1 MAGAILSSVDT
12 VSAFQHEV
20 DWHDS
25 IPGIWAKGTV
35 LLQLLYVPQPSG
47 LSRELQWSTY
57 VWRRGTVPIWWG
69 VEIKSGGV
77 GEATIV
83 VSNAK
88 PYRGTK
94 RLVHKTSGFI
104 P

>member
-1 MAGAILSSVDT
+1 MV
-12 VSAFQHEV
+12 
-20 DWHDS
+20 
-25 IPGIWAKGTV
+25 
-35 LLQLLYVPQPSG
+35 LQLLYVPQPSG
-47 LSRELQWSTY
+47 LSTDLQWSSY

-94 RLVHKTSGFI
+94 RSVRYSAPNPKASILYKFPSQ
-104 P
+104 

>member
-1 MAGAILSSVDT
+1 M
-12 VSAFQHEV
+12 
-20 DWHDS
+20 
-25 IPGIWAKGTV
+25 
-35 LLQLLYVPQPSG
+35 
-47 LSRELQWSTY
+47 
-57 VWRRGTVPIWWG
+57 PIWWG

-94 RLVHKTSGFI
+94 RSVQELSTFTSKHPVGAVHHSVI
-104 P
+104 DLQDHSAL

>member
-1 MAGAILSSVDT
+1 M
-12 VSAFQHEV
+12 
-20 DWHDS
+20 
-25 IPGIWAKGTV
+25 
-35 LLQLLYVPQPSG
+35 LQLLYIPQPPG
-47 LSRELQWSTY
+47 QGGDLPWSTY

-77 GEATIV
+77 GEASIV

-94 RLVHKTSGFI
+94 RSVERSTLMSLCPKQNLCSQADLIASAFI
-104 P
+104 LPHTYSRTCADAHS

>member
-1 MAGAILSSVDT
+1 M
-12 VSAFQHEV
+12 
-20 DWHDS
+20 
-25 IPGIWAKGTV
+25 
-35 LLQLLYVPQPSG
+35 LQLLYVPQPLG
-47 LSRELQWSTY
+47 LSGHLPWSTY

-77 GEATIV
+77 GEASIV

-94 RLVHKTSGFI
+94 RSVELSLLKMLCPVQDLCSQSHLMCT
-104 P
+104 